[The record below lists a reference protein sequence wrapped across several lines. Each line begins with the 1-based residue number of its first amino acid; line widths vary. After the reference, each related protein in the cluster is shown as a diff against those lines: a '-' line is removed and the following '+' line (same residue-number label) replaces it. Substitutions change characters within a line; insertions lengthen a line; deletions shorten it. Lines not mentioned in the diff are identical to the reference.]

1 MDVSVIIPAYNR
13 KDRLKCCLESL
24 FRQDY
29 PQDNFE
35 IIVVDDASTDGTV
48 QMLRVL
54 SGNNHNLRYFSQPHR
69 GPAAAR
75 NLGIKEAK
83 AEIVCFTDNDCILKS
98 DWVRKMVEGHRRESM
113 VSAMGGLTNAGLRN
127 IKALVSQSLSDGAIK
142 ANVNARTEIIFFPT
156 CNVSFKKSHLNG
168 ERFNE
173 LFIFPAGEDLEFF
186 WRLYKKGLRFIERQ
200 DIEIFHNCHPDFKS
214 FLRQAYMYGRG
225 NYLVQ
230 HIHKDHLLLK
240 ELKTENGLSFLA
252 GLVINFAKIPRFS
265 YISGR
270 RLIRLR
276 GSFNFYERFAIYFHF
291 ALHKI
296 MYLLGNILEY
306 RRIRHLSRIVS
317 PRAIRTADE
326 SLAKPEFIILDITH
340 RCNLKCNICEI
351 RKDGSIKEFTSLE
364 VKNLIA
370 QAIEWGV
377 KEFVLSGGEPFVRND
392 IFGIL
397 DFVNEKKYHI
407 GILTNGILLNE
418 DFIKRLLP
426 YLASDRLSLSV
437 SLDALTP
444 EIHDDIRGAK
454 GCFERTFNGLKILSK
469 LKKEY
474 QNINFNT
481 ISIILNENL
490 EELLPLAELL
500 KSLNVNSIQFQ
511 PLLANNLIMN
521 RRSGMVKYWLS
532 QERLPLLDKAIAQLI
547 EFKKQNFNLVRNSE
561 NNLNLARKYFRSAL
575 GPDEIRCLYA
585 DRTMLIANN
594 GDVTTCL
601 NCYGNARRGILKE
614 IYFSREAEMAR
625 RNGLNC
631 ETPCLL
637 PCFTDY
643 SL

>member
-1 MDVSVIIPAYNR
+1 MKMDISVIVPTYNR
-13 KDRLKCCLESL
+13 KGKLKDCLESL

-29 PQDNFE
+29 PPGNFE
-35 IIVVDDASTDGTV
+35 IIVIDDGSTDGTREMV
-48 QMLRVL
+48 GNL
-54 SGNNHNLRYFSQPHR
+54 SKKHQNLKYFFQQR
-69 GPAAAR
+69 KGPASAR
-75 NLGIKEAK
+75 NLGIEEAR
-83 AEIVCFTDNDCILKS
+83 AGIVGFTDTDCILK
-98 DWVRKMVEGHRRESM
+98 DNWIRKMLEAHRLEND
-113 VSAMGGLTNAGLRN
+113 VLAVGGLTSVDSRN
-127 IKALVSQSLSDGAIK
+127 VKALTSQFLSDGAIK
-142 ANVNARTEIIFFPT
+142 TTINGKPEIVFFPT
-156 CNVSFKKSHLNG
+156 CNVSLKKTYLNG
-168 ERFNE
+168 DKFSE
-173 LFIFPAGEDLEFF
+173 LFPLPAGEDLEFF
-186 WRLYKKGLRFIERQ
+186 WRLYKRCNKFIHRQ
-200 DIEIFHNCHPDFKS
+200 EIEVFHNCHLRLKA
-214 FLRQAYMYGRG
+214 FLKQAYMYGRG
-225 NYLVQ
+225 NYLTQ
-230 HIHKDHLLLK
+230 HIHKDHPLLK
-240 ELKTENGLSFLA
+240 EIKTQNNLFFFA
-252 GLVINFAKIPRFS
+252 GLIINFIKIPRFF
-265 YISGR
+265 YLQGK
-270 RLIRLR
+270 RLIRSR
-276 GSFNFYERFAIYFHF
+276 GNHFGLYKRFQIYLYF

-296 MYLLGNILEY
+296 MYLIGNIIEH
-306 RRIRHLSRIVS
+306 RRMSKVKIEKVLS
-317 PRAIRTADE
+317 
-326 SLAKPEFIILDITH
+326 KPLLIILDVTH
-340 RCNLKCNICEI
+340 RCNLECNICEI

-377 KEFVLSGGEPFVRND
+377 KEFALSGGEPFVRKD

-426 YLASDRLSLSV
+426 YLVSDTLSLSI

-521 RRSGMVKYWLS
+521 RRSDMVKYWLP

-625 RNGLNC
+625 RNALNC
-631 ETPCLL
+631 KTPCLL